1 MAILY
6 PNLYT
11 DYKCTNPGLALTIG
25 IAAATGWAADPTHW
39 NSVIPSEFSEA
50 KILWTNAR
58 TIANNNGSITLS
70 GGAALYNNAVAQS
83 IPWYN
88 EVDTDKE
95 MNGSSN
101 VVYNPLFCSYDAE
114 NNLSYYIS
122 LAAFNPT
129 NDKPQQYVMHF
140 GYYNQEPE
148 DASGNDR
155 TSWRYWKYSTIIW
168 PDLFYPGGVPLYWPS
183 EFSMVKVYKLMLGE
197 VEHYLFAFGVS
208 ADNRYNVQQNIT
220 FGTDFVAI
228 PVEFFKDKEAKPW
241 AGDESED
248 DAENSFYP
256 TTPYR
261 DSVSSRDLTGKR
273 NPYGFNT
280 GNGMKLAVIGY
291 RSYAKILQGIY
302 CGSAEGLLNRIAQA
316 YYELAGGNDHR
327 QAEEIQSIVSA
338 VLCCHLI
345 PKITGILSGDMTM
358 RTIAGYHIFG
368 QNLDGGQ
375 YITVGKT
382 DDTIFGYDSQPK
394 KIEPRLN
401 SFLDYEPYT
410 SITLHLPFMSS
421 VNLQPSAL
429 YGNYLYVH
437 YEMDIYTG
445 ILSADVIISEPVR
458 EGREAREYIISTQ
471 QANVRTEIPIMGN
484 GANGAPLAQ
493 IASSVLGVARSG
505 SPELAAAAGIVSGVD
520 ELSKASTGVAVGRNT
535 VEGIGSYLS
544 SRSAYLIIT
553 RPEPANPSNFLE
565 MEGSTANLPGVVG
578 DFTGFSI
585 FDDVKLEGF
594 SATDDEKK
602 AIEALLKGGVFV

>member
-1 MAILY
+1 MAIL
-6 PNLYT
+6 PINLYSDWLLT
-11 DYKCTNPGLALTIG
+11 RAGQAIIPGV
-25 IAAATGWAADPTHW
+25 AAATGWASDPSHWWHYNYYATHGD
-39 NSVIPSEFSEA
+39 
-50 KILWTNAR
+50 ILTM
-58 TIANNNGSITLS
+58 NGKTLSQNEGILTLS
-70 GGAALYNNAVAQS
+70 GGAAIYDNNIS
-83 IPWYN
+83 DMIPYGDN
-88 EVDTDKE
+88 IDTDLISPNAALWP
-95 MNGSSN
+95 NGFFTGRDDTYAFSLSISSN
-101 VVYNPLFCSYDAE
+101 SATGNSYN
-114 NNLSYYIS
+114 IR
-122 LAAFNPT
+122 
-129 NDKPQQYVMHF
+129 M
-140 GYYNQEPE
+140 GYYTQQPE
-148 DASGNDR
+148 EATGTARTNWNYLSTYFDFQWNSICTPWNSSSGYF
-155 TSWRYWKYSTIIW
+155 TSAQQQTR
-168 PDLFYPGGVPLYWPS
+168 
-183 EFSMVKVYKLMLGE
+183 VYKLFLGNE
-197 VEHYLFAFGVS
+197 AYFLFAFGVS
-208 ADNRYNVQQNIT
+208 AD
-220 FGTDFVAI
+220 GTYSSGGVSSNGSCFLAI
-228 PVEFFKDKEAKPW
+228 PLAYFKDKESRPW

-248 DAENSFYP
+248 NAEESYFP
-256 TTPYR
+256 TTPYT
-261 DSVSSRDLTGKR
+261 DTISSRDLTGKR

-291 RSYAKILQGIY
+291 ESYAKILQGIY
-302 CGSAEGLLNRIAQA
+302 CGTAEGLLNKIAQA
-316 YYELAGGNDHR
+316 YYELTGGNDHR

-345 PKITGILSGDMTM
+345 PKITGILSDTMKM

-368 QNLDGGQ
+368 QNLYGGQ

-382 DDTIFGYDSQPK
+382 DNTIFGYSSPPSL
-394 KIEPRLN
+394 IEPRLN
-401 SFLDYEPYT
+401 SFLDFEPYT
-410 SITLHLPFMSS
+410 SITLHLPFMAS

-437 YEMDIYTG
+437 YEIDVYTG
-445 ILSADVIISEPVR
+445 ILSADIIIHES
-458 EGREAREYIISTQ
+458 GGREYIISTQ

-535 VEGIGSYLS
+535 VEGIGTYLS

-565 MEGSTANLPGVVG
+565 MEGSTANLPGKVG

-602 AIEALLKGGVFV
+602 SIEALLKGGVFV